1 MHLALT
7 RPLTFTPA
15 DVENVVNFD
24 FPPTSEAYVHRV
36 GRYVLVTVVWQL
48 GCVII
53 LRGGKLPKVNGH
65 QFMNRK

>member
-1 MHLALT
+1 MHLTLT

-24 FPPTSEAYVHRV
+24 FPPTPEAYVHRV
-36 GRYVLVTVVWQL
+36 GRYVWKL

-53 LRGGKLPKVNGH
+53 LREEKLPLVNGH
-65 QFMNRK
+65 QFMVAQKVR

>member
-24 FPPTSEAYVHRV
+24 FPPTPEAYVHRV

-48 GCVII
+48 GCVIGEESYRRSMVI
-53 LRGGKLPKVNGH
+53 NL
-65 QFMNRK
+65 